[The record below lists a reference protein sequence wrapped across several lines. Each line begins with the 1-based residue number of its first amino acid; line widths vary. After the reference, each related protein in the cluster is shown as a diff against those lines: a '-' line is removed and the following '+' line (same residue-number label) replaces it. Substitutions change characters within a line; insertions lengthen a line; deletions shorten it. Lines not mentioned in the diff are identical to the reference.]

1 MKAER
6 WRASWQ
12 KGKIGFH
19 QKRVNSR
26 LEQFWPTMGL
36 STDAAVLVPLCG
48 KTLDMLYLHEAGHAV
63 VGVELSEIAA
73 EAFFAENQ
81 LTFERRETGNLQEFT
96 GIGKAA
102 GLRLLVGDI
111 FELSA
116 SQTGPLK
123 AFYDRA
129 ALIALPPEMR
139 QRYAVKLTSL
149 LPSGALGLL
158 ISIIYDPSKMNG
170 PPFSVTDEEVH
181 ALFADNFDVQEIDN
195 SKGPERLGNLADRG
209 LDTMEE
215 RVYRLMRT

>member
-48 KTLDMLYLHEAGHAV
+48 KTLDMLYLQEAGHAV

-195 SKGPERLGNLADRG
+195 SKGPERLGNLANRG